1 MTLPPRSLIRASQVA
16 MQQLADRNT
25 PLIQNEWY
33 VVAFA
38 NELARSLIRRTI
50 LGHHLVMYRTQS
62 GEPVALHDRCAH
74 RSFPLSAGRLDGD
87 TIVCGYHGM
96 RYDREGN
103 CIEVPSQKSCPRG
116 IGVRNYPL
124 VESGPLVWGW
134 MGKGE
139 ADFQKLPDT
148 SWLAQGKWPYS
159 QGYFHLPAN
168 YVSLHENLLDLTHLT
183 FVHAK
188 SFGTPDYAS
197 APYECT
203 ATDNRFR
210 ITRRVVPTRLP
221 PVWAKP
227 TRIEHDQAARITT
240 SEFVTPGMHV
250 VEAVFYDCRLP
261 ENARPEFRIRTA
273 HLPTPETN
281 QSTHY
286 FIVHGRDFGHEDP
299 GITGFMHEQ
308 LFKAFQEDIEAL
320 TRLEQV
326 LEDPG
331 EPYYEISVA
340 SDQPSV
346 AMRRYLKKRALME
359 MAPAESASAAQ
370 QAVSRIAEI

>member
-1 MTLPPRSLIRASQVA
+1 
-16 MQQLADRNT
+16 
-25 PLIQNEWY
+25 
-33 VVAFA
+33 
-38 NELARSLIRRTI
+38 
-50 LGHHLVMYRTQS
+50 
-62 GEPVALHDRCAH
+62 
-74 RSFPLSAGRLDGD
+74 
-87 TIVCGYHGM
+87 M
-96 RYDREGN
+96 RYDHEGN
-103 CIEVPSQKSCPRG
+103 CIEVPSQKTCPRG

-124 VESGPLVWGW
+124 VQRGPLIWGW
-134 MGKGE
+134 MGKGA
-139 ADFQKLPDT
+139 ADPQKLPDT
-148 SWLAQGKWPYS
+148 SWLEHGEWPCS

-203 ATDNRFR
+203 TTESRFR

-227 TRIEHDQAARITT
+227 TGIEHDQAARITT
-240 SEFVTPGMHV
+240 SEFVSPALHLV
-250 VEAVFYDCRLP
+250 DAVFYDCNLP
-261 ENARPEFRIRTA
+261 ADARREFRIRTA

-286 FIVHGRDFGHEDP
+286 FIVHGRDFGHDDP

-320 TRLEQV
+320 TRLETV
-326 LEDPG
+326 LDDPG
-331 EPYYEISVA
+331 DPYYEISVA

-346 AMRRYLKKRALME
+346 TMRRHLKKRALMDSDSAG
-359 MAPAESASAAQ
+359 APDGAAEPASA
-370 QAVSRIAEI
+370 VAEAT